1 MMANYLH
8 CFALAQGCESH
19 TTVRCMFDPA
29 GCGKIFEE
37 HGNGGITYA
46 QVFAHSRGG
55 DLLAAFLHGIDDLE
69 AVTDAWGKFLDWLFH
84 ILSPRKWNFT
94 ILKTGYHISKI
105 FARGDNGIGIGR
117 DEEA

>member
-55 DLLAAFLHGIDDLE
+55 NLLAAFLHAINDLEEIIDDCSN
-69 AVTDAWGKFLDWLFH
+69 FLH
-84 ILSPRKWNFT
+84 IHSNILSPPKSNSTT
-94 ILKTGYHISKI
+94 INYLY
-105 FARGDNGIGIGR
+105 
-117 DEEA
+117 